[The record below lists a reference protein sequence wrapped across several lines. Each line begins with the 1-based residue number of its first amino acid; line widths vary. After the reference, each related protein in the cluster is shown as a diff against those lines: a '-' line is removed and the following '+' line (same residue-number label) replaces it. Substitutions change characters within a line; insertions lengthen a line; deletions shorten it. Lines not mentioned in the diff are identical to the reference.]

1 MPPSKMGRRIK
12 TFRRASGLTQQ
23 QLAERARVTQSFVAK
38 LENETGRSVSVA
50 TLQRLAKAL
59 GVTPGRLVD

>member
-38 LENETGRSVSVA
+38 LENETGAACPWPRFSGSRRPSA
-50 TLQRLAKAL
+50 
-59 GVTPGRLVD
+59 